1 MLSHDKSG
9 IFATKIGTMVYCT
22 YYMHVVC
29 VCTAH
34 EYYCRMCVTR
44 YVGRYIGVG
53 AGQAG
58 QVLAGPLF
66 SR

>member
-1 MLSHDKSG
+1 MLSYDKSG

-44 YVGRYIGVG
+44 YVGR
-53 AGQAG
+53 
-58 QVLAGPLF
+58 
-66 SR
+66 